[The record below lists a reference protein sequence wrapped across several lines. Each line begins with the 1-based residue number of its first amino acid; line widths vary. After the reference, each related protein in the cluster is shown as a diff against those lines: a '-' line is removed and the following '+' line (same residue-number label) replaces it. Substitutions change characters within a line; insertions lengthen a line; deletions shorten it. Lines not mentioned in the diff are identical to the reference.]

1 MKDIELPPLPEPTA
15 LGMDFDKG
23 WDGVRAYGYTEEDM
37 ASYARAAVEAERA
50 QRLPDGWKLVPVE
63 PTPKMLVAL
72 WEHRERMRGRGENAI
87 AREGYSALLASTPA
101 PAQRG
106 PSQIKAE
113 HKTVTPSGTV
123 VTRLELTDKAKESL
137 RANVTHIPGIA
148 KHQEPPQ
155 QERKPMTNAPTEV
168 EKLMDAAGLC
178 RRCAEPTD
186 TRGVKDVL
194 AERQRQIKS
203 EGYSPESDDAYWQN
217 DLVKAAVC
225 YAWPMYP
232 MREGVGEDP
241 HDQRKW
247 APDLWPWEARH
258 WKPKDR
264 RSNLVRAGAL
274 ILAEIERL
282 DRVERHHGIKE

>member
-1 MKDIELPPLPEPTA
+1 MKDIELQ
-15 LGMDFDKG
+15 
-23 WDGVRAYGYTEEDM
+23 TEAFKRYIQECDELSITPDY
-37 ASYARAAVEAERA
+37 ASAFNAAWNARAAVEADRA
-50 QRLPDGWKLVPVE
+50 QRVPDGFRMVSVE
-63 PTPKMLVAL
+63 MLTRWRDAFAEELGAWDIDPPIHHVQVGFD
-72 WEHRERMRGRGENAI
+72 ET
-87 AREGYSALLASTPA
+87 SALLASTPA
-101 PAQRG
+101 PA
-106 PSQIKAE
+106 
-113 HKTVTPSGTV
+113 
-123 VTRLELTDKAKESL
+123 
-137 RANVTHIPGIA
+137 
-148 KHQEPPQ
+148 Q

-282 DRVERHHGIKE
+282 DRAAERHHGIKE